1 MLSYK
6 NVKQDQDHNTEGT
19 NCYGSL
25 VILRMTLGNMNL
37 SMTICSG
44 INQAQTTNTLETYN

>member
-6 NVKQDQDHNTEGT
+6 NVKQDHNTEGT

-25 VILRMTLGNMNL
+25 VILRMTLGNMNP
-37 SMTICSG
+37 SMKNCSG